1 MKIKHIVL
9 ATTMMATLSTFAQ
22 KDELKALKKIYDK
35 EEPKAADVI
44 EYKSLVAKLE
54 PLAIEESDKVYAGF
68 YKAMIPMLEFM
79 TLDKSLTPMQM
90 QMQMAKLVNAKT
102 VSELA
107 VGLNATLDFEK
118 KKGKKIYT
126 DDIIETITTFKPNL
140 LNMAVAL
147 GNANKYKEA
156 SQVLYSIYQLDKKD
170 VENLYYAAS
179 YAVNGK
185 DYEAALDYYNQLKT
199 LNYSGEGITYVAK
212 NLASGN
218 DDSFKTKAER
228 DNLVHLKTHTNPRE
242 EKTPSRRG
250 EIYKNIALILVEEGK
265 IVEAKTAISDARK
278 LNPDDTSLITTEA
291 DLYFRVKD
299 FVTYKKLINEALE
312 KNPNDVNS
320 IFNLGIVSTQ
330 TNNFTDAEKFYLKVI
345 EIDPKYIN
353 AYINLA
359 ELKLNSDPAIVEEM
373 NKLTTS
379 DKDNKRYEV
388 LKKNRTELFKSAL
401 PYYEKALEL
410 DAQNEIVRSNLLSVY
425 NFLEMTDKYKEL
437 KAKN

>member
-22 KDELKALKKIYDK
+22 KDELKALKKIYAK
-35 EEPKAADVI
+35 EEIKGADLS
-44 EYKSLVAKLE
+44 EYKVLVSKVE

-68 YKAMIPMLEFM
+68 YKCMLPILEISA
-79 TLDKSLTPMQM
+79 LDKTLTPMQV
-90 QMQMAKLVNAKT
+90 QMQLIKLVNPKT
-102 VSELA
+102 ISELA
-107 VGLNATLDFEK
+107 LGLNATLDFEK
-118 KKGKKIYT
+118 KSGKKTYT
-126 DDIIETITTFKPNL
+126 DDINETITSFKPNM
-140 LNMAVAL
+140 LNMAVSL

-156 SQVLYSIYQLDKKD
+156 SQVLYAIYQLDKKD

-218 DDSFKTKAER
+218 EDSFKTKAER
-228 DNLVHLKTHTNPRE
+228 DNLVSLKTHSNPRE

-265 IVEAKTAISDARK
+265 IEGAKTAISEARK
-278 LNPDDTSLITTEA
+278 LNPDDTSLITVEA
-291 DLYFRVKD
+291 ELYFDIKD
-299 FVTYKKLINEALE
+299 FDTYKKLINEALE
-312 KNPNDVNS
+312 KNPKDVDLIYKLAN
-320 IFNLGIVSTQ
+320 VSAQ
-330 TNNFTDAEKFYLKVI
+330 TNNFLDAEKCYLKVI
-345 EIDPKYIN
+345 DIDPKYIN
-353 AYINLA
+353 AYISLA

-410 DAQNEIVRSNLLSVY
+410 DGQNEIVKSNLLSVY

>member
-9 ATTMMATLSTFAQ
+9 ATTMMATLSNFAQ
-22 KDELKALKKIYDK
+22 KDELKALKKIYAK
-35 EEPKAADVI
+35 EEIAGSELA
-44 EYKSLVAKLE
+44 EYKSLLSKVE
-54 PLAIEESDKVYAGF
+54 PLAIEENDKIYANF
-68 YKAMIPMLEFM
+68 YKCMLPILEISAI
-79 TLDKSLTPMQM
+79 DKSLTPMQV
-90 QMQMAKLVNAKT
+90 QMQLLKLVNPKT
-102 VSELA
+102 ISELA
-107 VGLNATLDFEK
+107 LGLNATLDYEK
-118 KKGKKIYT
+118 KSGKKIYT
-126 DDIIETITTFKPNL
+126 DDINETISSYKPNM
-140 LNMAVAL
+140 LNMAVSL

-228 DNLVHLKTHTNPRE
+228 DNLVSLKTHINPRE

-265 IVEAKTAISDARK
+265 NDEAKTAISEARK
-278 LNPDDTSLITTEA
+278 LNPEDTSLITVEA
-291 DLYFRVKD
+291 ELYFKIKD
-299 FVTYKKLINEALE
+299 FDTYKKLINEALE
-312 KNPNDVNS
+312 KNPKDVDL
-320 IFNLGIVSTQ
+320 IFKLANVSAQ
-330 TNNFTDAEKFYLKVI
+330 TNNFLDAEKFYLKVI

-353 AYINLA
+353 AYISLA

-379 DKDNKRYEV
+379 VKDNKRYEV

>member
-9 ATTMMATLSTFAQ
+9 ATTMMATLSNFAQ
-22 KDELKALKKIYDK
+22 KDELKALKKIYAK
-35 EEPKAADVI
+35 EEIVGSELA
-44 EYKSLVAKLE
+44 EYKSLLSKVD
-54 PLAIEESDKVYAGF
+54 PLAIEENDKIYVNF
-68 YKAMIPMLEFM
+68 YKCMLPILEISAI
-79 TLDKSLTPMQM
+79 DKSLTPMQV
-90 QMQMAKLVNAKT
+90 QMQLVKLVNPKT
-102 VSELA
+102 ISELA
-107 VGLNATLDFEK
+107 VGLNATLDYEK
-118 KKGKKIYT
+118 KSGKKIYT
-126 DDIIETITTFKPNL
+126 DDINETISSYKPNM
-140 LNMAVAL
+140 LNMAVSL

-218 DDSFKTKAER
+218 EDSFKTKAER
-228 DNLVHLKTHTNPRE
+228 DNLVSLKTHSNPRE

-265 IVEAKTAISDARK
+265 NDEAKTAISEARK
-278 LNPDDTSLITTEA
+278 LNPEDTSLITVEA
-291 DLYFRVKD
+291 ELYFKIKD
-299 FVTYKKLINEALE
+299 FDTYKKLINEALE
-312 KNPNDVNS
+312 KNPTDVDL
-320 IFNLGIVSTQ
+320 IFKLANVSAQ
-330 TNNFTDAEKFYLKVI
+330 TNNFLDAEKFYLKVI
-345 EIDPKYIN
+345 DIDPKYIN
-353 AYINLA
+353 AYISLA

>member
-1 MKIKHIVL
+1 
-9 ATTMMATLSTFAQ
+9 MMATLSNFAQ
-22 KDELKALKKIYDK
+22 KDELKALKKIYAK
-35 EEPKAADVI
+35 EEIVGSELA
-44 EYKSLVAKLE
+44 EYKSLLSKVE
-54 PLAIEESDKVYAGF
+54 PLAIEENDKIYANF
-68 YKAMIPMLEFM
+68 YKCMLPILEISAI
-79 TLDKSLTPMQM
+79 DKSLTPMQV
-90 QMQMAKLVNAKT
+90 QMQLVKLVNPKT
-102 VSELA
+102 ISELA
-107 VGLNATLDFEK
+107 VGLNATLDYEK
-118 KKGKKIYT
+118 KSGKKIYT
-126 DDIIETITTFKPNL
+126 DDINETISSYKPNM
-140 LNMAVAL
+140 LNMAVSL

-170 VENLYYAAS
+170 MENLYYAAS

-185 DYEAALDYYNQLKT
+185 DYEAALDYYNQLKI

-218 DDSFKTKAER
+218 EDSFKTKAER
-228 DNLVHLKTHTNPRE
+228 DNLVSLKTHSNPRE

-265 IVEAKTAISDARK
+265 NDEAKTAISEARK
-278 LNPDDTSLITTEA
+278 LNPEDTSLITVEA
-291 DLYFRVKD
+291 ELYFKIKD
-299 FVTYKKLINEALE
+299 YVTYKKLINEALE
-312 KNPNDVNS
+312 KNPNDVNL

-330 TNNFTDAEKFYLKVI
+330 TNNLIDAEKFYLKVI
-345 EIDPKYIN
+345 EIDPKYLN

-359 ELKLNSDPAIVEEM
+359 ELKLSSDPAIVEEM

-388 LKKNRTELFKSAL
+388 LKKNRTELFKNAL
-401 PYYEKALEL
+401 PYYEKAFEL

>member
-9 ATTMMATLSTFAQ
+9 ATTMMVTLSTFAQ

-35 EEPKAADVI
+35 DEPKAADVI
-44 EYKSLVAKLE
+44 EYKSLIAKVE
-54 PLAIEESDKVYAGF
+54 PLAIEESDKVYTGF
-68 YKAMIPMLEFM
+68 YKAMIPVLEFSA
-79 TLDKSLTPMQM
+79 LDKSLTPMQM

-107 VGLNATLDFEK
+107 VGLNTTLDYEK

-126 DDIIETITTFKPNL
+126 DDINETITTFKPNL

-185 DYEAALDYYNQLKT
+185 DYEAALDYYNQLKA

-218 DDSFKTKAER
+218 EDSFKTKAER
-228 DNLVHLKTHTNPRE
+228 DNLVYLKTHSNPRE

-265 IVEAKTAISDARK
+265 NDEAKTAISEARK
-278 LNPDDTSLITTEA
+278 LNPDDTSLITVEA
-291 DLYFRVKD
+291 ELYFKIKD
-299 FVTYKKLINEALE
+299 FVTYKKLINEALD
-312 KNPNDVNS
+312 KNPNDVNL

-330 TNNFTDAEKFYLKVI
+330 TNNPTDAEKFYLRVI

-359 ELKLNSDPAIVEEM
+359 ELKLSSDPAIVEEM

-388 LKKNRTELFKSAL
+388 LKKNRTELFKNAL

-410 DAQNEIVRSNLLSVY
+410 DGQNEIVKSNLLSVY

-437 KAKN
+437 KSKN

>member
-9 ATTMMATLSTFAQ
+9 ATTMMATLSNFAQ
-22 KDELKALKKIYDK
+22 KDELKALKKIYAK
-35 EEPKAADVI
+35 EEIVGSELA
-44 EYKSLVAKLE
+44 EYKSLLSKVE
-54 PLAIEESDKVYAGF
+54 PLAIEENDKIYVNF
-68 YKAMIPMLEFM
+68 YKCMLPILEISAI
-79 TLDKSLTPMQM
+79 DKSLTPMQV
-90 QMQMAKLVNAKT
+90 QMQLVKLVNPKT
-102 VSELA
+102 ISELA
-107 VGLNATLDFEK
+107 VGLNATLDYEK
-118 KKGKKIYT
+118 KSGKKIYT
-126 DDIIETITTFKPNL
+126 DDINETISSYKPNM
-140 LNMAVAL
+140 LNMAVSL

-218 DDSFKTKAER
+218 EDSFKTKAER
-228 DNLVHLKTHTNPRE
+228 DNLVSLKTHSNPRE

-265 IVEAKTAISDARK
+265 NDEAKTAISEARK
-278 LNPDDTSLITTEA
+278 LNPEDTSLITVEA
-291 DLYFRVKD
+291 ELYFKIKD
-299 FVTYKKLINEALE
+299 FDTYKKLINEALE
-312 KNPNDVNS
+312 KNPTDVDL
-320 IFNLGIVSTQ
+320 IFKLANVSAQ
-330 TNNFTDAEKFYLKVI
+330 TNNFLDAEKFYLKVI
-345 EIDPKYIN
+345 DIDPKYIN
-353 AYINLA
+353 AYISLA

-401 PYYEKALEL
+401 PCYEKALEL

>member
-1 MKIKHIVL
+1 
-9 ATTMMATLSTFAQ
+9 MMATLSNFAQ
-22 KDELKALKKIYDK
+22 KDELKALKKIYAK
-35 EEPKAADVI
+35 EEIVGSELA
-44 EYKSLVAKLE
+44 EYKSLLSKVD
-54 PLAIEESDKVYAGF
+54 PLAIEENDKIYVNF
-68 YKAMIPMLEFM
+68 YKCMLPILEISAI
-79 TLDKSLTPMQM
+79 DKSLTPMQV
-90 QMQMAKLVNAKT
+90 QMQLVKLVNPKT
-102 VSELA
+102 ISELA
-107 VGLNATLDFEK
+107 VGLNATLDYEK
-118 KKGKKIYT
+118 KSGKKIYT
-126 DDIIETITTFKPNL
+126 DDINETISSYKPNM
-140 LNMAVAL
+140 LNMAVSL

-218 DDSFKTKAER
+218 EDSFKTKAER
-228 DNLVHLKTHTNPRE
+228 DNLVSLKTHSNPRE

-265 IVEAKTAISDARK
+265 NDEAKTAISEARK
-278 LNPDDTSLITTEA
+278 LNPEDTSLITVEA
-291 DLYFRVKD
+291 ELYFKIKD
-299 FVTYKKLINEALE
+299 FDTYKKLINEALE
-312 KNPNDVNS
+312 KNPTDVDL
-320 IFNLGIVSTQ
+320 IFKLANVSAQ
-330 TNNFTDAEKFYLKVI
+330 TNNFLDAEKFYLKVI
-345 EIDPKYIN
+345 DIDPKYIN
-353 AYINLA
+353 AYISLA

>member
-9 ATTMMATLSTFAQ
+9 ATTMMATLSNFAQ
-22 KDELKALKKIYDK
+22 KDELKALKKIYAK
-35 EEPKAADVI
+35 EEIAGSELA
-44 EYKSLVAKLE
+44 EYKSLLSKVE
-54 PLAIEESDKVYAGF
+54 PLAIEENDKIYANF
-68 YKAMIPMLEFM
+68 YKCMLPILEISAI
-79 TLDKSLTPMQM
+79 DKSLTPMQV
-90 QMQMAKLVNAKT
+90 QMQLLKLVNPKT
-102 VSELA
+102 ISELA
-107 VGLNATLDFEK
+107 LGLSATLDYEK
-118 KKGKKIYT
+118 KSGKKIYT
-126 DDIIETITTFKPNL
+126 DDINETISSYKPNM
-140 LNMAVAL
+140 LNMAVSL

-218 DDSFKTKAER
+218 EDSFKTKAER
-228 DNLVHLKTHTNPRE
+228 DNLVSLKTHINPRE

-265 IVEAKTAISDARK
+265 NDEAKTAISEARK
-278 LNPDDTSLITTEA
+278 LNPEDTSLITVEVE
-291 DLYFRVKD
+291 LYFKIKD
-299 FVTYKKLINEALE
+299 FDTYKKLINEALE
-312 KNPNDVNS
+312 KNPKDVDL
-320 IFNLGIVSTQ
+320 IFKLANVSAQ
-330 TNNFTDAEKFYLKVI
+330 TNNFLDAEKFYLKVI

-353 AYINLA
+353 AYISLA

-379 DKDNKRYEV
+379 VKDNKRYEV

>member
-9 ATTMMATLSTFAQ
+9 ATTMMATLSNFAQ
-22 KDELKALKKIYDK
+22 KDELKALKKIYAK
-35 EEPKAADVI
+35 EEIVGSELA
-44 EYKSLVAKLE
+44 EYKSLLSKVE
-54 PLAIEESDKVYAGF
+54 PLAIEENDKIYANF
-68 YKAMIPMLEFM
+68 YKCMLPILEISAI
-79 TLDKSLTPMQM
+79 DKSLTPMQV
-90 QMQMAKLVNAKT
+90 QMQLVKLVNPKT
-102 VSELA
+102 ISELA
-107 VGLNATLDFEK
+107 VGLNATLDYEK
-118 KKGKKIYT
+118 KSGKKIYT
-126 DDIIETITTFKPNL
+126 DDINETISSYKPNM
-140 LNMAVAL
+140 LNMAVSL

-218 DDSFKTKAER
+218 EDSFKTKAER
-228 DNLVHLKTHTNPRE
+228 DNLVSLKTHSNPRE

-265 IVEAKTAISDARK
+265 NDEAKTAISEARK
-278 LNPDDTSLITTEA
+278 LNPEDTSLITVEA
-291 DLYFRVKD
+291 ELYFKIKD
-299 FVTYKKLINEALE
+299 FDTYKKLINEALE
-312 KNPNDVNS
+312 KNPTDVDL
-320 IFNLGIVSTQ
+320 IFKLANVSAQ
-330 TNNFTDAEKFYLKVI
+330 TNNFLDAEKFYLKVI
-345 EIDPKYIN
+345 DIDPKYIN
-353 AYINLA
+353 AYISLA

-401 PYYEKALEL
+401 PCYEKALEL

>member
-9 ATTMMATLSTFAQ
+9 ATTMMATLSNFAQ
-22 KDELKALKKIYDK
+22 KDELKALKKIYAK
-35 EEPKAADVI
+35 EEIVGSELA
-44 EYKSLVAKLE
+44 EYKSLLSKVE
-54 PLAIEESDKVYAGF
+54 PLAIEENDKIYANF
-68 YKAMIPMLEFM
+68 YKCMLPILEISAI
-79 TLDKSLTPMQM
+79 DKSLTPMQV
-90 QMQMAKLVNAKT
+90 QMQLVKLVNPKT
-102 VSELA
+102 ISELA
-107 VGLNATLDFEK
+107 VGLNATLDYEK
-118 KKGKKIYT
+118 KSGKKIYT
-126 DDIIETITTFKPNL
+126 DDINETISSYKPNM
-140 LNMAVAL
+140 LNMAVSL

-170 VENLYYAAS
+170 MENLYYAAS

-185 DYEAALDYYNQLKT
+185 DYEAALDYYNQLKI

-218 DDSFKTKAER
+218 EDSFKTKAER
-228 DNLVHLKTHTNPRE
+228 DNLVSLKTHSNPRE

-265 IVEAKTAISDARK
+265 NDEAKTAISEARK
-278 LNPDDTSLITTEA
+278 LNPEDTSLITVEA
-291 DLYFRVKD
+291 ELYFKIKD
-299 FVTYKKLINEALE
+299 YVTYKKLINEALE
-312 KNPNDVNS
+312 KNPNDVNL

-330 TNNFTDAEKFYLKVI
+330 TNNLIDAEKFYLKVI
-345 EIDPKYIN
+345 EIDPKYLN

-359 ELKLNSDPAIVEEM
+359 ELKLSSDPAIVEEM

-388 LKKNRTELFKSAL
+388 LKKNRTELFKNAL
-401 PYYEKALEL
+401 PYYEKAFEL

>member
-1 MKIKHIVL
+1 
-9 ATTMMATLSTFAQ
+9 MMATLSNFAQ
-22 KDELKALKKIYDK
+22 KDELKALKKIYAK
-35 EEPKAADVI
+35 EEIAGSELA
-44 EYKSLVAKLE
+44 EYKSLLSKVE
-54 PLAIEESDKVYAGF
+54 PLAIEENDKIYANF
-68 YKAMIPMLEFM
+68 YKCMLPILEISAI
-79 TLDKSLTPMQM
+79 DKSLTPMQV
-90 QMQMAKLVNAKT
+90 QMQLLKLVNPKT
-102 VSELA
+102 ISELA
-107 VGLNATLDFEK
+107 LGLNATLDYEK
-118 KKGKKIYT
+118 KSGKKIYT
-126 DDIIETITTFKPNL
+126 DDINETISSYKPNM
-140 LNMAVAL
+140 LNMAVSL

-228 DNLVHLKTHTNPRE
+228 DNLVSLKTHINPRE

-265 IVEAKTAISDARK
+265 NDEAKTAISEARK
-278 LNPDDTSLITTEA
+278 LNPEDTSLITVEA
-291 DLYFRVKD
+291 ELYFKIKD
-299 FVTYKKLINEALE
+299 FDTYKKLINEALE
-312 KNPNDVNS
+312 KNPKDVDL
-320 IFNLGIVSTQ
+320 IFKLANVSAQ
-330 TNNFTDAEKFYLKVI
+330 TNNFLDAEKFYLKVI

-353 AYINLA
+353 AYISLA

-379 DKDNKRYEV
+379 VKDNKRYEV

>member
-1 MKIKHIVL
+1 
-9 ATTMMATLSTFAQ
+9 MMATLSTFAQ

>member
-9 ATTMMATLSTFAQ
+9 ATTMMATLSNFAQ
-22 KDELKALKKIYDK
+22 KDELKALKKIYAK
-35 EEPKAADVI
+35 EEIAGSELA
-44 EYKSLVAKLE
+44 EYKSLLSKVE
-54 PLAIEESDKVYAGF
+54 PLAIEENDKIYANF
-68 YKAMIPMLEFM
+68 YKCMLPILEISAI
-79 TLDKSLTPMQM
+79 DKSLTPMQV
-90 QMQMAKLVNAKT
+90 QMQLLKLVNPKT
-102 VSELA
+102 ISELA
-107 VGLNATLDFEK
+107 LGLNATLDYEK
-118 KKGKKIYT
+118 KSGKKIYT
-126 DDIIETITTFKPNL
+126 DDINETISSYKPNM
-140 LNMAVAL
+140 LNMAVSL

-218 DDSFKTKAER
+218 EDSFKTKAER
-228 DNLVHLKTHTNPRE
+228 DNLVSLKTHINPRE

-265 IVEAKTAISDARK
+265 NDEAKTAISEARK
-278 LNPDDTSLITTEA
+278 LNPEDTSLITVEA
-291 DLYFRVKD
+291 ELYFKIKD
-299 FVTYKKLINEALE
+299 FDTYKKLINEALE
-312 KNPNDVNS
+312 KNPKDVDL
-320 IFNLGIVSTQ
+320 IFKLANVSAQ
-330 TNNFTDAEKFYLKVI
+330 TNNFLDAEKFYLKVI

-353 AYINLA
+353 AYISLA

-379 DKDNKRYEV
+379 VKDNKRYEV